1 MSIAH
6 LTARQKMIGVM
17 YLVLTAMLALQVS
30 SSVLDKFMLL
40 SLSMDKR
47 RQLQLNQ
54 NERSIQSLKTAVSD
68 MGGRPVDTKVLEKV
82 VSIHKETLDLMSYI
96 DGLKD
101 QLITLSGGI
110 DPSTHLPKSLKNTT
124 TVSRLMCN
132 QGEGDILKSKLT
144 HYVAYLSDQTHHT
157 YLPIAFD
164 GKAHPFFSQNPNQSS
179 KDFVAL
185 NFDHTPIGAA
195 FATLSQ
201 FASEVVSTEADAINR
216 LCHHLGTGDLKFDQ
230 FKLLAHTASY
240 IVPAGSQYKADL
252 VLSASSS
259 AVSPEMCIDDQPIFV
274 QDGVGKVSF
283 TALPGKYDDQ
293 GFSRKTFK
301 ASIKLKLPG
310 GKESTLTQSIP
321 YVVAKP
327 VIQVRSASIQSLYY
341 NCGNQL
347 NIQVPSLGIA
357 YNPIFKAEGAVVI
370 QSAKKGVITIIPKS
384 KDKEVKL
391 KVYQEGH
398 LIGTES
404 FMVQEIPT
412 PQISLTSNNKPIDL
426 QVGLPVSAL
435 RRLEAEVISNNHFKS
450 FLRKDARYQVVEW
463 TVTLARGSRPI
474 QTLHLNQPVADLYRL
489 TALSKPGDR
498 LVVQIKK
505 LERKNFKDE
514 IETIV
519 DRSCFNII
527 LH

>member
-6 LTARQKMIGVM
+6 LTPRQKMIGVM

-40 SLSMDKR
+40 SLSMDKS
-47 RQLQLNQ
+47 RQLQLNR
-54 NERSIQSLKTAVSD
+54 NERSIQSLKTSVSD
-68 MGGRPVDTKVLEKV
+68 MGGRPIDTQVLEKV
-82 VSIHKETLDLMSYI
+82 VSIHKETLDLLSYI

-101 QLITLSGGI
+101 KLITLSGGI
-110 DPSTHLPKSLKNTT
+110 DHSTHLPKSLKDSG
-124 TVSRLMCN
+124 TVSRLMGN
-132 QGEGDILKSKLT
+132 QGGMLKSKLT
-144 HYVAYLSDQTHHT
+144 HYVAYLSEQTHYA

-164 GKAHPFFSQNPNQSS
+164 GKEHPFFSQNPNQFR

-185 NFDHTPIGAA
+185 NFGHTPLGAA
-195 FATLSQ
+195 LATLSQ
-201 FASEVVSTEADAINR
+201 FASEVVSTETDAIDR
-216 LCHHLGTGDLKFDQ
+216 LSHHLGAGDLKFDQ
-230 FKLLAHTASY
+230 FKLLAHTPSY

-252 VLSASSS
+252 VLSAASS
-259 AVSPEMCIDDQPIFV
+259 AVSPEMCIDDQPILV
-274 QDGVGKVSF
+274 QNGVGKVSF
-283 TALPGKYDDQ
+283 TAVPGRYDEQ
-293 GFSRKTFK
+293 GFSKKTFK

-310 GKESTLTQSIP
+310 GKETTLTQEIP

-327 VIQVRSASIQSLYY
+327 VIQVRSAAIQSLYY

-357 YNPIFKAEGAVVI
+357 YNPIFKAEGAIVI
-370 QSAKKGVITIIPKS
+370 PGDKKGVVTIFPKS

-404 FMVQEIPT
+404 FMVQAIPT
-412 PQISLTSNNKPIDL
+412 PQIALTSNNKPIDI
-426 QVGLPVSAL
+426 QVGLPVSFL
-435 RRLEAEVISNNHFKS
+435 RKLEVQVVPNNHFKS
-450 FLRKDARYQVVEW
+450 FLPKDARYQVVEW
-463 TVTLARGSRPI
+463 TITLARGSRPI
-474 QTLHLNQPVADLYRL
+474 HTLSLNQPVADLYRL
-489 TALSKPGDR
+489 TTLSKPGDR

-505 LERKNFKDE
+505 LARKNFKDE
-514 IETIV
+514 IETII
-519 DRSCFNII
+519 DRSCFNIL